1 MTRETHQNE
10 KRSSYTQ
17 HILSFCYHALVL
29 VVVVAMDR
37 FTCLGMDLL
46 VVVKQVDY
54 MRRSV
59 GRLAPPFSTKKR
71 RMSFVIL
78 HRNVNMC
85 VECKSHDVYFRLL
98 SNMNCH
104 LIVEYVTVCPC
115 IVWYLDCTVFQKK
128 RFKTDGRVRSSSDF
142 TRWHFVTEEMFGT
155 NVTVRI
161 FRDMKSTNPWLTT
174 IFP

>member
-1 MTRETHQNE
+1 MEWIYNYPYYLYYYRTITWCTSSKNLPWFRRVVLWRSFIVHTSGNRVTRETHQNE

-104 LIVEYVTVCPC
+104 L
-115 IVWYLDCTVFQKK
+115 K
-128 RFKTDGRVRSSSDF
+128 
-142 TRWHFVTEEMFGT
+142 
-155 NVTVRI
+155 
-161 FRDMKSTNPWLTT
+161 
-174 IFP
+174 

>member
-59 GRLAPPFSTKKR
+59 GRLAPTFSTKT
-71 RMSFVIL
+71 RMSFVICTGTTI
-78 HRNVNMC
+78 C

-104 LIVEYVTVCPC
+104 LIVEYVTVWRYHTYPLIVPC
-115 IVWYLDCTVFQKK
+115 SKK
-128 RFKTDGRVRSSSDF
+128 RFKT
-142 TRWHFVTEEMFGT
+142 
-155 NVTVRI
+155 TV
-161 FRDMKSTNPWLTT
+161 
-174 IFP
+174 

>member
-1 MTRETHQNE
+1 M
-10 KRSSYTQ
+10 
-17 HILSFCYHALVL
+17 L
-29 VVVVAMDR
+29 
-37 FTCLGMDLL
+37 
-46 VVVKQVDY
+46 
-54 MRRSV
+54 RSV
-59 GRLAPPFSTKKR
+59 GRLAPPFSTKNAN
-71 RMSFVIL
+71 VICHL
-78 HRNVNMC
+78 QRNDNMC
-85 VECKSHDVYFRLL
+85 ISCKSHDVYFRLL